1 MIDEI
6 KQDVEKVAADI
17 RAADG
22 QVDAATQRAL
32 GAVNRQTSWVKRHP
46 KISLGIGLALV
57 ALIVAF
63 IVRAV

>member
-1 MIDEI
+1 MVEI
-6 KQDVEKVAADI
+6 KQDVEKVAADV
-17 RAADG
+17 RAAEG

-32 GAVNRQTSWVKRHP
+32 GAVNRQASWVKRHP